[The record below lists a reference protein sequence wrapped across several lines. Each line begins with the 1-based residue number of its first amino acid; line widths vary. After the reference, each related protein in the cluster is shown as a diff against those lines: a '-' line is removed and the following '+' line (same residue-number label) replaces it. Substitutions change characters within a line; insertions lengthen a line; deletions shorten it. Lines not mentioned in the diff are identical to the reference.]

1 MLRRSS
7 SPAGGASSSAKIEA
21 ISCSPG
27 QTSSSPRCRV
37 LAVAAQRPRGRGG
50 PSSEESALCGRPS
63 SSSSRWTARSE
74 LARSGWLRPRRQ

>member
-1 MLRRSS
+1 MESRSS
-7 SPAGGASSSAKIEA
+7 SPAGGASSSAKTSA

-27 QTSSSPRCRV
+27 QTSSSRRVQV
-37 LAVAAQRPRGRGG
+37 LAAAAQRPRGRGG
-50 PSSEESALCGRPS
+50 PSSAESVECGSPS